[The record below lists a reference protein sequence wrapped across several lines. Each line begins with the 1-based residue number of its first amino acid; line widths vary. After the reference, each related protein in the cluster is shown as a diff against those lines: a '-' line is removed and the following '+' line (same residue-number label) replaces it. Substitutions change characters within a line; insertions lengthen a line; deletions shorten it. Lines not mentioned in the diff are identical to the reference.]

1 MKRKEVTKLLLLLTL
16 VNSIEGSHIVT
27 NAADENLY
35 MESQQSINSEEEK
48 QKENGKKEFD
58 CRTIR
63 RTYCSYQQQPLWCSF

>member
-35 MESQQSINSEEEK
+35 MEKMCIRDRS
-48 QKENGKKEFD
+48 
-58 CRTIR
+58 TILGVPG
-63 RTYCSYQQQPLWCSF
+63 Y

>member
-48 QKENGKKEFD
+48 QKENGKK
-58 CRTIR
+58 RI
-63 RTYCSYQQQPLWCSF
+63 